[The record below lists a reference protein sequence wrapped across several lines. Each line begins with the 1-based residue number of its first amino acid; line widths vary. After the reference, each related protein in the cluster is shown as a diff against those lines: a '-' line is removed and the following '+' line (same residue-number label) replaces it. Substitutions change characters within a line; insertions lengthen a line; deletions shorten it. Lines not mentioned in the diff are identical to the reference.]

1 MPCKEE
7 EDEVNGSTFGGMPKV
22 MFFWIRQKNKRTY
35 FGGDE
40 RCIRCRFPSSRR
52 FPVGVRLGFHGLKSP
67 RLFIFPSSRSFLFS
81 IIIYRW
87 VRLKDAMPER
97 ANSRGFLNPWYSSV
111 SHTSAVCKDA
121 NRQRFVVQ
129 GRDTACE
136 KRKNVLL
143 YNKKQE
149 RGRRLPSP
157 YCSYA

>member
-1 MPCKEE
+1 MP
-7 EDEVNGSTFGGMPKV
+7 NGTYGGVRGRKTKV
-22 MFFWIRQKNKRTY
+22 GRKLL
-35 FGGDE
+35 
-40 RCIRCRFPSSRR
+40 RFPPTR
-52 FPVGVRLGFHGLKSP
+52 FTR
-67 RLFIFPSSRSFLFS
+67 
-81 IIIYRW
+81 
-87 VRLKDAMPER
+87 
-97 ANSRGFLNPWYSSV
+97 
-111 SHTSAVCKDA
+111 TSAVCKDA